1 MIMIFGEDE
10 YNIVAMAKNKKNN
23 IKHGVVIYDC
33 NDGEFI
39 AISLPKNA
47 TIKDNITQ
55 SHHNFIEVYT
65 VDDNNYEFRTEE
77 LVNDLHD
84 NRENIEYQL
93 KDVFYNYL
101 IDDIQVLLSI
111 YDMVYQQYDN
121 IDYQQWIY
129 QDRDYLQ
136 MNIIDNAV
144 ENYVN
149 YGGVINDIPTDVW
162 LEDVLVD
169 LNHKIN
175 FLLNMVELDIHHK
188 EYFTDMKIAIETYS
202 IQECEQILNKWEGD

>member
-1 MIMIFGEDE
+1 MIFGEDE
-10 YNIVAMAKNKKNN
+10 YNIVAMAKNKRNN
-23 IKHGVVIYDC
+23 TKHGVVIYDC
-33 NDGEFI
+33 DDGEFI

-77 LVNDLHD
+77 LANDLYD
-84 NRENIEYQL
+84 NKENIEYQL
-93 KDVFYNYL
+93 KDVFYDYL
-101 IDDIQVLLSI
+101 IDDIEVLLSI
-111 YDMVYQQYDN
+111 YDIIYQQYSN

-144 ENYVN
+144 ENYMY
-149 YGGVINDIPTDVW
+149 YGGVISDIPTDIW

-169 LNHKIN
+169 LNYQVN
-175 FLLNMVELDIHHK
+175 FLLRNMVELDIHHK
-188 EYFTDMKIAIETYS
+188 EYFTDMKIAIETYN
-202 IQECEQILNKWEGD
+202 IQECKQILNKWEGD